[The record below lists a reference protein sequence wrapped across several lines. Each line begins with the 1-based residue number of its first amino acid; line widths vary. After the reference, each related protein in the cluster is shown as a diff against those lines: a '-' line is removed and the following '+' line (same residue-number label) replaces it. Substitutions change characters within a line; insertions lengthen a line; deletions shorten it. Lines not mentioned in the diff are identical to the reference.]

1 MSFSTYF
8 DMYTPD
14 RRIVRHVD
22 YGKGDS
28 RLVWNNGF
36 MWDMLV
42 PKPDVVGNITED
54 VRVLSVF
61 KLVPSKLWH
70 SRYRVESAGIR
81 QRVFLNEK
89 RV

>member
-8 DMYTPD
+8 DMYTPY
-14 RRIVRHVD
+14 RRILRHAD
-22 YGKGDS
+22 YGKGS
-28 RLVWNNGF
+28 RLVWNNGL

-61 KLVPSKLWH
+61 ELVPSKLWH

-81 QRVFLNEK
+81 QSVFLNEK